1 MAEKRKMRPSL
12 RGLAEGYPVRHA
24 GNANSRQRRLPVP
37 ADEGFVVALQI
48 GWESIAL
55 GTADRGPGAGH
66 SITGSLAGIAIRS
79 AAEVPATTR
88 PDFQRRMAELMCE

>member
-1 MAEKRKMRPSL
+1 MPIAARD
-12 RGLAEGYPVRHA
+12 AFT
-24 GNANSRQRRLPVP
+24 VP

-55 GTADRGPGAGH
+55 GTDSPSDRGPGAGH

-88 PDFQRRMAELMCE
+88 PDFQRRMAELMCEWEHKVVG

>member
-1 MAEKRKMRPSL
+1 MPIAARD
-12 RGLAEGYPVRHA
+12 AFT
-24 GNANSRQRRLPVP
+24 VP

-55 GTADRGPGAGH
+55 GTDSPSDRGPGAGH

-79 AAEVPATTR
+79 AAEVPSPLFPLPPCHNSAR
-88 PDFQRRMAELMCE
+88 FPEANDRIDV